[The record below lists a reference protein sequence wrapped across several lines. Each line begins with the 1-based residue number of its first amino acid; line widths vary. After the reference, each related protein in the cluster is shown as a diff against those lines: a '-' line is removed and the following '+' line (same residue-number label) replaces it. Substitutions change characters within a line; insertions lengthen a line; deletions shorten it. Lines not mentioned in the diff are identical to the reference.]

1 MKKKLE
7 FNEFDEFD
15 DHTLNNKG
23 FERTELIVIVGVLS
37 VIIGIGIIVG
47 IVISNANKDKQG
59 IVMVNYN
66 ANGGTGTMEGTQ
78 CKKGSDCVLKNS
90 TFEKEGYQ
98 FAGWSTSENENV
110 ATYTKNSTYKA
121 NKDITL
127 YAVWEKK
134 DIIITFDANSGTG
147 NMESITYTYGEQNV
161 ELPENKFKKTG
172 YTFNHWNIY
181 CPTLD
186 KWYGCTD
193 SKSECNDKDNATLGW
208 HDRNKIKTYY
218 NHNTEWNGQ
227 NTDYDIVF
235 YAQWGEEVYK
245 ITYELNG
252 GTIGKDAPVSAVY
265 GSTVTINNPTRTGFT
280 FTGWTISIDE
290 SKINNNEQLQD
301 KGETSKEIEATMK
314 GTELTIGTSDI
325 ILTANWTATIADY
338 IQNLYKNTTTRKAN
352 SLAKD
357 ATNDTNI
364 RYVGSSPNN
373 FVIFNNELWR
383 IIGVFNVNNGNK
395 TSRRVKL
402 IRHDNLINASWDSSA
417 KKVNLGMGINEWSQA
432 DIQIIL
438 NEYYAGNS
446 TSCKYCNDERQEK
459 CENDCASIVKKLGA
473 DAKKMIENAVWYTGG
488 IQFGDKDGEEITSA
502 PDAYSRERGTRGG
515 RNCKASGTKGYCTDK
530 VERTTSWTGL
540 VGLLYPSDY
549 GYASGNNSC
558 LADITYNNVCSS
570 NNWLS
575 TGYSYWTMTPRD
587 SNYFAN
593 AGWHVG
599 IGALG
604 DNVMSTSKSI
614 KPVVYLKDSIK
625 VLNGDGTE
633 DNPYKLGF

>member
-1 MKKKLE
+1 MYNNSTKT
-7 FNEFDEFD
+7 
-15 DHTLNNKG
+15 TLND
-23 FERTELIVIVGVLS
+23 S
-37 VIIGIGIIVG
+37 ADGIPYNYAREVSLMNDRLGSTGVG
-47 IVISNANKDKQG
+47 ID
-59 IVMVNYN
+59 
-66 ANGGTGTMEGTQ
+66 
-78 CKKGSDCVLKNS
+78 
-90 TFEKEGYQ
+90 
-98 FAGWSTSENENV
+98 
-110 ATYTKNSTYKA
+110 
-121 NKDITL
+121 
-127 YAVWEKK
+127 
-134 DIIITFDANSGTG
+134 SG
-147 NMESITYTYGEQNV
+147 
-161 ELPENKFKKTG
+161 
-172 YTFNHWNIY
+172 
-181 CPTLD
+181 
-186 KWYGCTD
+186 
-193 SKSECNDKDNATLGW
+193 
-208 HDRNKIKTYY
+208 
-218 NHNTEWNGQ
+218 
-227 NTDYDIVF
+227 
-235 YAQWGEEVYK
+235 
-245 ITYELNG
+245 
-252 GTIGKDAPVSAVY
+252 
-265 GSTVTINNPTRTGFT
+265 
-280 FTGWTISIDE
+280 
-290 SKINNNEQLQD
+290 
-301 KGETSKEIEATMK
+301 
-314 GTELTIGTSDI
+314 
-325 ILTANWTATIADY
+325 
-338 IQNLYKNTTTRKAN
+338 
-352 SLAKD
+352 
-357 ATNDTNI
+357 NI
-364 RYVGSSPNN
+364 RYYGATPNN
-373 FVIFNNELWR
+373 YIDIGDANKVDTKNWIEPMLQVGVPEAYIPTTEDSCKEFMTCENLVAMGFPQLPDIGTCTAVLPSLFQELGYSGVDEFCGTSPAGSIRYLYR
-383 IIGVFNVNNGNK
+383 IIGLFKDVRLSDGTTKDLVKVMRDESIGNY
-395 TSRRVKL
+395 
-402 IRHDNLINASWDSSA
+402 SWDTSA
-417 KKVNLGMGINEWSQA
+417 STVNDGWGINEWSQA